1 MCTKTRS
8 EIMFTVF
15 TAGNTGAWNIL
26 SIAPVTGE
34 SLGPASHLEI
44 APSASLGG
52 ASPAPWQFRG
62 FTSHVRYVERAEKTA
77 LTSAQ
82 AGLGRAE
89 ATRAA
94 LIPIRKSTA
103 WWDLTQEERRKIF
116 EDKSHHIAASLKY
129 LPAIARQLYHC
140 RDLGEPFDFLTW
152 FEYAPEHATMFED
165 LVGVLRATEEWT
177 YVEREVDIRL
187 TRAI

>member
-1 MCTKTRS
+1 MT
-8 EIMFTVF
+8 FTVF
-15 TAGNTGAWNIL
+15 IGGDIGAWNIL
-26 SIAPVTGE
+26 SVAPVTGE
-34 SLGPASHLEI
+34 SLMPVSHLAI
-44 APSASLGG
+44 ASSASPGD
-52 ASPAPWQFRG
+52 ASATAPWQLRG
-62 FTSHVRYVERAEKTA
+62 VTSHVRYVERAEKIA
-77 LTSAQ
+77 LTSVQ
-82 AGLGRAE
+82 AGLGRTE

-103 WWDLTQEERRKIF
+103 WWEMTQDERRKVF

-152 FEYAPEHATMFED
+152 FEYAPEHAAMFED
-165 LVGVLRATEEWT
+165 LVGILRATEEWT

-187 TRAI
+187 ARAT